1 MTRSG
6 FVALIGEPNA
16 GKSTLLNQMVG
27 AKISIVTH
35 KVQTTRTR
43 IRGVS
48 VENQSQIIF
57 VDTPGLFTPRRRL
70 DRAMVAAAW
79 NGAADSDITLL
90 MVEAHRGLTEG
101 VEKIISSIS
110 EIGKNGKLALVIN
123 KIDKVNVND
132 LLSLS
137 KEINDS
143 HPFVETFMISA
154 EKGKG
159 INDLRLWLASNLPEG
174 PWLYPD
180 DQISDMP
187 LRMIAAEITREKLT
201 LRLHQELPYQLT
213 VETEKWEEK
222 ADKSV
227 RIEQIIYLSRP
238 GHKGIVLG
246 KKGDTIKAV
255 SMASRLSIEN
265 QSQIIFVDTPGLFIP
280 RRRLDRA
287 MVAAA
292 WNGAADSDITLLM
305 VEAHRGLT
313 EGVEKI
319 ISSIS
324 EIGMN
329 GKIALVINK
338 IDKVKVNALLS
349 LSKEINVRGPFV
361 ETFMISAEKGK
372 GINDLRRWL
381 ASNLPE
387 GPWLYPDDQISD
399 MPLRMIA
406 AEITR
411 EKLTLRLHQELPYQL
426 TVETEKWEEKVDKSV
441 RIEQIIYLSRSGH
454 KGIVLGKKGET
465 IKAVSMASRLSIEEF
480 LGARV
485 HLFLRLKVREK
496 WMEETERYSEM
507 GLDFKDGNV

>member
-16 GKSTLLNQMVG
+16 GKSTLLNKMVG

-48 VENQSQIIF
+48 IEDQSQIIF
-57 VDTPGLFTPRRRL
+57 VDTPGLFEPRRRL

-79 NGAADSDITLL
+79 RCAADSDITLL
-90 MVEAHRGLTEG
+90 LVEAHRGLTEG

-110 EIGKNGKLALVIN
+110 ETGLNRKIALAIN
-123 KIDKVNVND
+123 KIDKVDVND

-137 KEINDS
+137 KEINES
-143 HPFVETFMISA
+143 YPFTETFMISA

-159 INDLRLWLASNLPEG
+159 
-174 PWLYPD
+174 
-180 DQISDMP
+180 
-187 LRMIAAEITREKLT
+187 
-201 LRLHQELPYQLT
+201 
-213 VETEKWEEK
+213 
-222 ADKSV
+222 
-227 RIEQIIYLSRP
+227 
-238 GHKGIVLG
+238 
-246 KKGDTIKAV
+246 
-255 SMASRLSIEN
+255 
-265 QSQIIFVDTPGLFIP
+265 VD
-280 RRRLDRA
+280 
-287 MVAAA
+287 
-292 WNGAADSDITLLM
+292 
-305 VEAHRGLT
+305 
-313 EGVEKI
+313 
-319 ISSIS
+319 
-324 EIGMN
+324 
-329 GKIALVINK
+329 
-338 IDKVKVNALLS
+338 
-349 LSKEINVRGPFV
+349 
-361 ETFMISAEKGK
+361 
-372 GINDLRRWL
+372 DLRRWL

-426 TVETEKWEEKVDKSV
+426 TVETEKWEEKPDKSV
-441 RIEQIIYLSRSGH
+441 RIEQMIYLSRSGH

-480 LGARV
+480 LGSKV

-496 WMEETERYSEM
+496 WMDEVERYSEM
-507 GLDFKDGNV
+507 GLDFRDGNA